1 MAISEEKPL
10 TIGAV
15 CKELKAE
22 FDIFQGAR
30 NPPGAGMPARWF
42 VVYGRK

>member
-1 MAISEEKPL
+1 MA
-10 TIGAV
+10 TVGF
-15 CKELKAE
+15 ELKAE
-22 FDIFQGAR
+22 FDLFQGAR